1 MRITLH
7 LLDGWHV
14 TYKPGETLYST
25 NINIHD
31 QCIWTCYCFYVMA
44 NVLLFLWYCFYGI
57 ASLFVVLYHYCV
69 FIAFMVLL
77 LCYFVYV
84 MFLCCCFYV
93 VTSMML
99 LLCCCVYVVVYMLLF
114 LCFCLCCCFYVVTSM
129 LMNYS
134 FLHMFWKIQI
144 NKNKVLENN
153 WVYGISSEEH
163 YLLLYRSVR
172 CPRGFFHR
180 MVFLVTT
187 SKMIKSS
194 QKINKLTSIC
204 PGSFD
209 E

>member
-1 MRITLH
+1 MYLKM
-7 LLDGWHV
+7 LLLLCYCKCV
-14 TYKPGETLYST
+14 IVSMILLL
-25 NINIHD
+25 
-31 QCIWTCYCFYVMA
+31 CYCFFVCSA
-44 NVLLFLWYCFYGI
+44 ILLLR
-57 ASLFVVLYHYCV
+57 

-99 LLCCCVYVVVYMLLF
+99 LLCCCFYVVVYMLLF

-187 SKMIKSS
+187 SMMIKSS
-194 QKINKLTSIC
+194 PKINKLTSIC